1 MNQDSFPAN
10 AAKTE
15 CVRII
20 KFDAGH
26 RVVNHESKCRTLHGH
41 EYKAEIY
48 AKADRL
54 DALGRVIDF
63 SVIKEKIGSWIDLNW
78 DHNLIIWRNDP
89 NLPHIERCEGHKKPF
104 IADFNPTVENMAAYL
119 LQAANDSL
127 LAGAGVRITKIRLW
141 ETSNCYV
148 EVSS

>member
-1 MNQDSFPAN
+1 M
-10 AAKTE
+10 KTS

-48 AKADRL
+48 ASADEL
-54 DALGRVIDF
+54 DSLGRVIDF
-63 SVIKEKIGSWIDLNW
+63 SVIKNVVGSWVDAHW
-78 DHNLIIWRNDP
+78 DHNMIIWENDP
-89 NLPHIERCEGHKKPF
+89 NLVLLNQCDGLKLPYITT
-104 IADFNPTVENMAAYL
+104 FNPTAENLAAFL
-119 LQAANDSL
+119 LTIANDL
-127 LAGAGVRITKIRLW
+127 LEKTGVKVTKIRLW

-148 EVSS
+148 EVTL